1 MLTNTSG
8 INNSTGY
15 QAQLNIPNAVPS
27 SNREERSYSS
37 RKENSD
43 TVNISSEAQ
52 ALQQAFQ
59 TEKTTLKQNY
69 NSDTQQLER
78 EYALAKSRIE
88 REFNQEKQSLEI
100 NVSA

>member
-1 MLTNTSG
+1 MLTTTSG
-8 INNSTGY
+8 INNITGY
-15 QAQLNIPNAVPS
+15 QAQLDISDTTQPSRNAD
-27 SNREERSYSS
+27 RSYSN

-43 TVNISSEAQ
+43 TVNISSKARE
-52 ALQQAFQ
+52 LQQTYQ
-59 TEKTTLKQNY
+59 TKKTTLAQNY

-88 REFNQEKQSLEI
+88 REFSQKKQSLEI